1 MKRSAKFFLIGILF
15 SISHLWQTNLHAQST
30 FSNSKGAIGI
40 TYSGSLDNQAYYFE
54 SLEGTAGYN
63 GKGYYSLGITY
74 IHPLT
79 KRLDIETGISYS
91 KYKYQV
97 GSTPPPGQGTPKPYN
112 VTNDVVDIP
121 VTVRWTFLKHFFLN
135 GGLLL
140 GIDTGKE
147 NDLDSQT
154 GIGAMIGVGAK
165 YDLKNIP
172 IGFFFNPYFKM
183 HSLLPFSLDNYHQRT
198 DESGFR
204 LGVVYHLP

>member
-1 MKRSAKFFLIGILF
+1 MKRSAQFFLIGILF
-15 SISHLWQTNLHAQST
+15 SISHYWQSNLHAQST
-30 FSNSKGAIGI
+30 VPNPKGAIGI

-54 SLEGTAGYN
+54 SLEGTGSYN

-74 IHPLT
+74 IRPLT

-91 KYKYQV
+91 EYKYRV
-97 GSTPPPGQGTPKPYN
+97 SSAPMPDPPAPYN
-112 VTNDVVDIP
+112 ITNAVVDIP
-121 VTVRWTFLKHFFLN
+121 VSVRWNFLKYFFLN

-140 GIDTGKE
+140 GIDTGKK

-154 GIGAMIGVGAK
+154 GIGAMIGFGAK

-172 IGFFFNPYFKM
+172 VGFFANPYFKM
-183 HSLLPFSLDNYHQRT
+183 HSLLPFAMDKYHQRT

-204 LGVVYHLP
+204 LGAVYYLP